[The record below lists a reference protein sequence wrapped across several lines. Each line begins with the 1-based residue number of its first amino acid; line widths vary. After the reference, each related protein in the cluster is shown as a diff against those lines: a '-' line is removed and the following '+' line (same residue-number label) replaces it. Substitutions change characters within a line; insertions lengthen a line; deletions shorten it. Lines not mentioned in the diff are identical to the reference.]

1 MLAVLKNHSSQE
13 IICEKDALDVVIEIR
28 FDGTIWFVCKHENA
42 NANAYFNSEFYEM
55 IFPNPASIDFR

>member
-1 MLAVLKNHSSQE
+1 MIVVLKNQSSQE

-42 NANAYFNSEFYEM
+42 NANAYFNSEFYEL
-55 IFPNPASIDFR
+55 IFPSPASIE